1 MSGEASLR
9 YLYCSPWPF
18 FCPKC
23 AWDIHGEKKPIP
35 CFGQWKINAFGTVVS
50 VWFFSAMTQSPQEA
64 RPCIWQEN
72 IMKALVFLLW
82 SLLNMSSLVLLAW
95 KTVKLNAPGQNL
107 ICSIVDCLDHC
118 LHSLVNNRQPARVE
132 SLLCL
137 PSFDYRFSILLTSVN
152 RQSVY
157 RKNCSLSQKAVIGSL
172 NMLNIALINERFKPL
187 CTARDYSKAEVQLQP
202 QCLI

>member
-1 MSGEASLR
+1 MKHLCVIFTAALGRFSAQSVHGTSTEKKTNSMSWTMEDKCFW
-9 YLYCSPWPF
+9 YCREGVFF
-18 FCPKC
+18 FCN
-23 AWDIHGEKKPIP
+23 DPITTGSQTMHLAGKYNES
-35 CFGQWKINAFGTVVS
+35 FS
-50 VWFFSAMTQSPQEA
+50 VLTLKLIEYVLT
-64 RPCIWQEN
+64 C
-72 IMKALVFLLW
+72 LVG
-82 SLLNMSSLVLLAW
+82 V

-137 PSFDYRFSILLTSVN
+137 PSFDSRFSILLTSVN

-172 NMLNIALINERFKPL
+172 DMLNIALINERFKPL